1 MASYPLFLPHSSQL
15 HLLILKIFLIKQEII
30 RGGIELP
37 ADWEPILGTK
47 IPSIWLK
54 VGRRKG
60 GKKKKRGK
68 KDFFWKRGEV
78 LCKLCPDLLSQAHPL
93 CLGCRNP
100 QPPRVSVSPCS
111 PLLLWGWCHLGGG
124 QPHTQQLESTQ
135 RFICMPALR
144 PP

>member
-37 ADWEPILGTK
+37 ADWEPILGTN

-60 GKKKKRGK
+60 KKKKKRERK
-68 KDFFWKRGEV
+68 NRFLLEKRREV
-78 LCKLCPDLLSQAHPL
+78 LCKLCPVVLHVQ
-93 CLGCRNP
+93 
-100 QPPRVSVSPCS
+100 
-111 PLLLWGWCHLGGG
+111 
-124 QPHTQQLESTQ
+124 
-135 RFICMPALR
+135 
-144 PP
+144 

>member
-37 ADWEPILGTK
+37 ADWEPILGTN

-60 GKKKKRGK
+60 KKKKKERGK
-68 KDFFWKRGEV
+68 IDFFWKRGERFCV
-78 LCKLCPDLLSQAHPL
+78 NCAQLFCMCNKGKFASAK
-93 CLGCRNP
+93 
-100 QPPRVSVSPCS
+100 PR
-111 PLLLWGWCHLGGG
+111 
-124 QPHTQQLESTQ
+124 
-135 RFICMPALR
+135 
-144 PP
+144 